1 MALLLLVC
9 EACGEETLVKAKE
22 VAPGV
27 IAGPA
32 KPLPTCCGIA
42 LTESGEATP
51 WALEHTHDRH
61 GKPCGGVFVVSRA
74 GN

>member
-9 EACGEETLVKAKE
+9 ETCGEETLVKAKE

-32 KPLPTCCGIA
+32 DPLPTCCGIA
-42 LTESGEATP
+42 LTESGEAAP
-51 WALEHTHDRH
+51 WALEHIETRY
-61 GKPCGGVFVVSRA
+61 GKPCRGVFVVSRA